1 MKNNKKN
8 KKFKGKLTEVESL
21 IKEWFNNEF
30 LHNHRNY
37 LHPLFYKNIEDI
49 LKFGKRKELE
59 VVINYSIPLSLE
71 CSENTYWETL
81 YNTCQSQV
89 PHYVST
95 SKKIEEEILNNWFY
109 IRNSPERFAE
119 QKDFWLFKDVNFSHL
134 SEFDTTYSKTELRKI
149 KVKYVLFNYKI
160 DKNTLAWVNPFEYVD
175 KYSYN
180 RKTNLSIKEFVYK
193 EKFDDF
199 ITEKEIPMNVFFEYF
214 YHLLNETHIYK
225 LIDINNDELTH
236 KDREGLADEMRQ
248 TEQIY
253 TFHENF
259 IAHLIENKKEE
270 KCYKNLEDKK
280 MFYVEKAFIA
290 QLTEQNVD
298 LNGKHYIL
306 HAGPTNAGKS
316 YNALQSYYKAN
327 KGCYLAPL
335 RLLAYEI
342 YDSLDKYEL
351 TGSLLTGENKIISP
365 NSTHV
370 AATVEMYQ
378 VLDKEPVDVL
388 VIDECQMITDGQRG
402 SAWLHGIVSANARE
416 IHLISSLA
424 AIPILSDFITRH
436 NGTIEVK
443 EYKRLIP
450 LEVME
455 NDITIHDLEKND
467 AVIAFS
473 KNRILELVAEIQL
486 TTTYKVSYLYGMMP
500 PEIKMKQM
508 DDFRSGLTDIMVT
521 TDVIAMGLNLP
532 IKRVIFSE
540 TSKFNGESIEV
551 LPKPLYEQISGRAG
565 RFGLFDIGYV
575 TFSWNANRNDV
586 INKRKES
593 KTFELVTKQPLFEE
607 YEEYL
612 NNTDTDKQKTLLDYL
627 LFWEKHVSYDINT
640 YKKANIK
647 EIIEVLESIDENLLK
662 ELNHKEQFFFAF
674 LPYHKNR
681 FTEYMANNLV
691 DYHLYGNHH
700 SENQARL
707 LLQTV
712 LRVNSFAKDI
722 VLESQYSHLQ
732 TLSQYALTT
741 ENEILLEL
749 VKEEKERLLKNW
761 EKTMQH
767 VLKKKI
773 RI

>member
-1 MKNNKKN
+1 MKKNKKN

-21 IKEWFNNEF
+21 IKEWFHNDF
-30 LHNHRNY
+30 LKNHKDY
-37 LHPLFYKNIEDI
+37 LHPMFYKNIQDI
-49 LKFGKRKELE
+49 LKFGKRKDLE
-59 VVINYSIPLSLE
+59 IVINYSIPLSLE
-71 CSENTYWETL
+71 CSETIYWETL

-89 PHYVST
+89 PHYISVN
-95 SKKIEEEILNNWFY
+95 SKLDEQIQKNWLY
-109 IRNSPERFAE
+109 ITNFIDRFE
-119 QKDFWLFKDVNFSHL
+119 TQKEFWAFKDVNFSHL
-134 SEFDTTYSKTELRKI
+134 SEFDTTYSKTELRKM
-149 KVKYVLFNYKI
+149 KVKYVLFNYKM
-160 DKNTLAWVNPFEYVD
+160 DKNTLEWVNPFECID
-175 KYSYN
+175 KYNYN
-180 RKTNLSIKEFVYK
+180 RKTNLSVKELIYK
-193 EKFDDF
+193 EKFNEF
-199 ITEKEIPMNVFFEYF
+199 MEEKEIPMNVFFEYF

-225 LIDINNDELTH
+225 LIDINNELLTF
-236 KDREGLADEMRQ
+236 KNRENLADEMRQ

-253 TFHENF
+253 LFHENLMT
-259 IAHLIENKKEE
+259 HLIENKKEE

-280 MFYVEKAFIA
+280 MFYVEKAFIE
-290 QLTEQNVD
+290 QLTEKNVD
-298 LNGKHYIL
+298 LNGQHYIL

-316 YNALQSYYKAN
+316 YNALQAYYKAD

-351 TGSLLTGENKIISP
+351 TGSLLTGENKIIQP
-365 NSTHV
+365 QSTHV

-402 SAWLHGIVSANARE
+402 SAWLHSIVSANANE
-416 IHLISSLA
+416 VHLISSLA

-455 NDITIHDLEKND
+455 TDITIHDLEKND
-467 AVIAFS
+467 AIIAFS
-473 KNRILELVAEIQL
+473 KNRILELVAEIQAV
-486 TTTYKVSYLYGMMP
+486 TTYKVSYLYGMMP

-508 DDFRSGLTDIMVT
+508 DNFRNGVTDIIVT

-532 IKRVIFSE
+532 IKRVVFSE

-586 INKRKES
+586 INKRKEN

-607 YEEYL
+607 FEEYL
-612 NNTDTDKQKTLLDYL
+612 HNTEQQKTLLDYL
-627 LFWEKHVSYDINT
+627 LFWEKHVSYDKNT

-647 EIIEVLESIDENLLK
+647 EIIEVLESVDESLLK

-681 FTEYMANNLV
+681 FTDYMANNLI
-691 DYHLYGNHH
+691 DYHLYGNQL
-700 SENQARL
+700 SENQAKT
-707 LLQTV
+707 LLQNV

-741 ENEILLEL
+741 DNEILLDL
-749 VKEEKERLLKNW
+749 VQDEKNRLLKEW
-761 EKTMQH
+761 EKVMQN
-767 VLKKKI
+767 VLKKKF